1 MGAGFNKIFRFTLKP
16 NTYII
21 ATGGLGEHVGKFLD
35 IIQKQ
40 PFPVSIDKASLFV
53 DELQNILLA
62 NKLDK
67 ITLLV
72 AGVEDDH
79 NLLARVKMNEKQ
91 IKNKEGDYSISL
103 PDSANNNLADIQK
116 VFNNNVNLLPD
127 DPLKLLTI
135 VQKKVAEI
143 DENRFV
149 NTDFYYSILRSDGSV
164 VAPELS
170 KDGYKMK

>member
-1 MGAGFNKIFRFTLKP
+1 MLKFRFVVFQILVP
-16 NTYII
+16 VQFLRNLLMHVML
-21 ATGGLGEHVGKFLD
+21 GLMHNF
-35 IIQKQ
+35 
-40 PFPVSIDKASLFV
+40 SIDKASLFV

>member
-1 MGAGFNKIFRFTLKP
+1 MLAALTLCS
-16 NTYII
+16 
-21 ATGGLGEHVGKFLD
+21 V
-35 IIQKQ
+35 
-40 PFPVSIDKASLFV
+40 
-53 DELQNILLA
+53 LL
-62 NKLDK
+62 K
-67 ITLLV
+67 
-72 AGVEDDH
+72 
-79 NLLARVKMNEKQ
+79 EKQ

>member
-1 MGAGFNKIFRFTLKP
+1 MSVISGLINNGDIIISADTLLAHLSNAEKSKHGFNKIFRFTLKP

-79 NLLARVKMNEKQ
+79 NLLARVKMNEKGLSY
-91 IKNKEGDYSISL
+91 IKVCDLIFLFLFVHSDVFFLFLFNQDCEG
-103 PDSANNNLADIQK
+103 QK
-116 VFNNNVNLLPD
+116 
-127 DPLKLLTI
+127 LK
-135 VQKKVAEI
+135 A
-143 DENRFV
+143 
-149 NTDFYYSILRSDGSV
+149 
-164 VAPELS
+164 
-170 KDGYKMK
+170 